1 MNNKRRH
8 QKQDTSWYTLVLS
21 SLAVTSGITS
31 FWIISSEPIQIEA
44 KKSRKAL
51 SHPLKHQISYAIGE
65 AFTKNLTPQVC
76 RKLSDSLEGFKLDR
90 NLSLYDAGTYLIKA
104 PLTESADEIVQ
115 SCIQDTKKPG
125 SKAIAGCFWVVADNE
140 GPEKKENSQNA
151 DIKTM
156 HLLELKLQFRDYR
169 LRAPVSCESI
179 FNTPSEALG
188 VVAYYSIYWTKNEAM
203 PLAQKVTGGFQIDL
217 PRFMIEQAV
226 DPDKNI

>member
-1 MNNKRRH
+1 M
-8 QKQDTSWYTLVLS
+8 LS

-65 AFTKNLTPQVC
+65 AFTKNLTPKVC
-76 RKLSDSLEGFKLDR
+76 KELSGSLEGLKLDR
-90 NLSLYDAGTYLIKA
+90 NLWVYDAGTYQINS
-104 PLTESADEIVQ
+104 PLPEKADEIVH

-125 SKAIAGCFWVVADNE
+125 SKAVAGCFWIVADSGQGQENE
-140 GPEKKENSQNA
+140 DKQNTELG
-151 DIKTM
+151 KM

-169 LRAPVSCESI
+169 LRSPVSCESI
-179 FNTPSEALG
+179 FSDPSEALG
-188 VVAYYSIYWTKNEAM
+188 VVAYYSIYWTQNETM

-217 PRFMIEQAV
+217 PLFMIKQAAN
-226 DPDKNI
+226 PDKNI